1 MKLRIRGNSV
11 RLRLSQSE
19 TVQLD
24 ETGTVADSIE
34 FPPGGRLEYGI
45 EVGDVPALEASYDQ
59 SGIKVTVPSDTASTW
74 LEPQEVTIS
83 AEQSLGGGRVLTIL
97 IEKDFAC
104 LAPREGEEDSDAF
117 PNPQA
122 GND

>member
-19 TVQLD
+19 TIQLA
-24 ETGTVADSIE
+24 ETGTVVDSIE
-34 FPPGGRLEYGI
+34 FPPGGPLEYGI
-45 EVGDVPALEASYDQ
+45 HVSDVPAPVASYDR
-59 SGIKVTVPSDTASTW
+59 SGIKVTLPSDTARTW

-83 AEQSLGGGRVLTIL
+83 AEQPLSGGRVLTIL
-97 IEKDFAC
+97 IEKDYAC
-104 LAPREGEEDSDAF
+104 LTPREGEEDSDAF

-122 GND
+122 TSE

>member
-19 TVQLD
+19 TVQLA
-24 ETGTVADSIE
+24 ETGSVADSIE

-45 EVGDVPALEASYDQ
+45 AVSDVPAPEASFDQ
-59 SGIKVTVPSDTASTW
+59 NGIKVALPSDTARSW
-74 LEPQEVTIS
+74 LEPEEVTIS
-83 AEQSLGGGRVLTIL
+83 AEQDLDGDRVLKIL

-104 LAPREGEEDSDAF
+104 LTPREGEEDADAF

-122 GND
+122 ASD